1 MVQEI
6 CCRPWN
12 NHRSLQV
19 PVWSNLETLIFLSS
33 RFIFRSILFNL
44 QDWFSMK
51 FWRTFFRKCFSIC
64 FTNRNW
70 MQVGKTEFFLL
81 LRKMSFSYVWC
92 LCTMIPLEKIMS
104 LNQRHLLIFPLVS
117 QENQR
122 CITGISPHQMK
133 QHIPPS
139 NETTLL
145 RSPFIQL

>member
-51 FWRTFFRKCFSIC
+51 FWRIFFRKCFSLC

-104 LNQRHLLIFPLVS
+104 LNQRHLLIFPFIS

-122 CITGISPHQMK
+122 CITGI
-133 QHIPPS
+133 IPPIKW
-139 NETTLL
+139 NNLL
-145 RSPFIQL
+145 VRSPFIQL

>member
-51 FWRTFFRKCFSIC
+51 FWRFFLENVSLYASQTETEC
-64 FTNRNW
+64 

-104 LNQRHLLIFPLVS
+104 LNQRHLLIFPFIS

-122 CITGISPHQMK
+122 CITGI
-133 QHIPPS
+133 IPPIKW
-139 NETTLL
+139 NNLL
-145 RSPFIQL
+145 VRSPFIQL

>member
-81 LRKMSFSYVWC
+81 LRKTSFSYVWC
-92 LCTMIPLEKIMS
+92 LCTMIPLEKIMN
-104 LNQRHLLIFPLVS
+104 LNQRHLLIFPLIS

-122 CITGISPHQMK
+122 CITGISP
-133 QHIPPS
+133 PS
-139 NETTLL
+139 NETIYCDLHLYNYNKLL
-145 RSPFIQL
+145 KV

>member
-1 MVQEI
+1 MVHKI

-51 FWRTFFRKCFSIC
+51 FWRIFFRKCFSLC

-104 LNQRHLLIFPLVS
+104 LNQRHLLIFPFIS

-122 CITGISPHQMK
+122 CIAGI
-133 QHIPPS
+133 IPPIKW
-139 NETTLL
+139 NNLL
-145 RSPFIQL
+145 VRSPFIQL

>member
-51 FWRTFFRKCFSIC
+51 FWRIFFRKCFSLC

-81 LRKMSFSYVWC
+81 LRKTSFSYVWC

-104 LNQRHLLIFPLVS
+104 LNQRHLLIFPFIS

-122 CITGISPHQMK
+122 CITGI
-133 QHIPPS
+133 IPPIKW
-139 NETTLL
+139 NNLL
-145 RSPFIQL
+145 VRSPFIQL